1 MPNQVIKYVVHFR
14 DSPDSPQWEDSY
26 FSKAAAD
33 GHALRVNL
41 NGGIAIVVETLVDDI
56 FSKPTTEDDSDEQ
69 S

>member
-1 MPNQVIKYVVHFR
+1 MPQQVIKYVVHFR

>member
-41 NGGIAIVVETLVDDI
+41 NGGIALVVESLEDDI